1 MSDRPQHPFNADKPN
16 RHPIDVSTLDKGMWI
31 TPEECEDHSGKR
43 RGTQEYAFALQSLR
57 EYIYRE
63 SARNGRPLSCGIKGD
78 GVLVHTDSEAAL
90 YHKAL
95 NNQAVAA
102 VYRSGRRL
110 AATVDRTQLT
120 DAEKVSYDRSVLV
133 ASLRSHQVRRV
144 GNIIAAKERE
154 QKKLTA

>member
-1 MSDRPQHPFNADKPN
+1 MTDRPQHPFDASKPN

-31 TPEECEDHSGKR
+31 TPEECEDHSGKH

-63 SARNGRPLSCGIKGD
+63 SARNGRPLSCGIRGD
-78 GVLVHTDSEAAL
+78 GVLIHTESEAAL

-95 NNQAVAA
+95 NDQAVAA
-102 VYRSGRRL
+102 VRRSGRRL
-110 AATVDRTQLT
+110 QATVDRSQLT
-120 DAEKVSYDRSVLV
+120 DAEKASYDRSLLV
-133 ASLRSHQVRRV
+133 AVVRSQQVRKV